1 MAGVTEGSRLREL
14 RLRVNPDLP
23 MTLCTVYRE
32 GVTLF
37 LEAGIANAA
46 NEVMWILEVALG
58 ISRLALY
65 TDQDR
70 IVDQEGWKAAMR
82 LLVRRASGEPLQ
94 YLLGTQEFWGLEF
107 AVRPGVFI
115 PRPETEL
122 IVEEVLSYSLPSS
135 SPLIVDVGTGPGC
148 LAVALAVGCPHGK
161 VYAIDRCPLALAVA
175 KENAERHRVTHR
187 VTFLFGDLLQ
197 PLAPL
202 GLECHISAIVANP
215 PYLPTSQLETL
226 PREVRDFEPRL
237 ALDGGSDGLE
247 PYRRLLRE
255 ALIFLE
261 PGGILV
267 VEVGAGQA
275 AQACKEAL
283 GLEGFLVRGVRRDSA
298 GIERVICLERR
309 GQRPS

>member
-23 MTLCTVYRE
+23 MTLGTLYRE

-46 NEVMWILEVALG
+46 NEAMWILEAALG
-58 ISRLALY
+58 MSRLALY
-65 TDQDR
+65 TDQDQ

-135 SPLIVDVGTGPGC
+135 HPLIVDVGTGPGC

-175 KENAERHRVTHR
+175 K
-187 VTFLFGDLLQ
+187 VTFLSGDLLQ
-197 PLAPL
+197 PLTPL

-275 AQACKEAL
+275 AQACEEAL
-283 GLEGFLVRGVRRDSA
+283 GLEAFLVRGVRRDSA

-309 GQRPS
+309 G